1 MSASYVY
8 FDLETSG
15 TSDQEII
22 QIGATGAR
30 NDEPSFST
38 FLYPNGNIND
48 YVTEYIHGIKKV
60 NFEVHI
66 IVLFRNLV
74 KFAVLIH
81 LKNIVVENTKKSK
94 RH

>member
-38 FLYPNGNIND
+38 FLYPNGDINE
-48 YVTEYIHGIKKV
+48 YVTENIHGIEKV
-60 NFEVHI
+60 Q
-66 IVLFRNLV
+66 
-74 KFAVLIH
+74 
-81 LKNIVVENTKKSK
+81 NIVIFINFDKVCSENS
-94 RH
+94 

>member
-38 FLYPNGNIND
+38 FLYPNGDINE
-48 YVTEYIHGIKKV
+48 YVTENIHGIEKV
-60 NFEVHI
+60 Q
-66 IVLFRNLV
+66 
-74 KFAVLIH
+74 
-81 LKNIVVENTKKSK
+81 NIVIFKNFDKVCRENES
-94 RH
+94 